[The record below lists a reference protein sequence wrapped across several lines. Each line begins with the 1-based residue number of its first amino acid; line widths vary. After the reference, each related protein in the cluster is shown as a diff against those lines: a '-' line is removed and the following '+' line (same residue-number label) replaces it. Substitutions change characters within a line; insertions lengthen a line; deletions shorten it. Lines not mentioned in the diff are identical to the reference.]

1 MRKVLLPALI
11 IIGASLLIIRV
22 FYLQII
28 DDSFKLKS
36 DNNAIK
42 IKYDYPERGYI
53 YDRNGVLLVAN
64 QPSYDIMVIPRELNK
79 TDTLEFCKLLN
90 ISKEDFIKKVEKAR
104 VYSPRLPS
112 VFLAQLN
119 KNEFAAFQEKIR
131 KFEGFYFQKRSL
143 RDYEVDYGANI
154 FGFITQANEKL
165 IEKNNYY
172 KSGDLIG
179 KQGVEESYEK
189 FLRGI
194 KGVKY
199 FQKDKFNREI
209 GSYKEGKYD
218 TIAVQ
223 GEDINLTIDSEI
235 QKYGEQLMVNKRGGI
250 VAIEPTTGE
259 ILALVT
265 APSYDP
271 SILVG
276 RQRSKNYTK
285 LYHDSIA
292 KPLYDRGL
300 LAEYPPGSPF
310 KIMTGLVGLQ
320 EEVVTEETTFV
331 CNHGFSYARGRFQR
345 CHCGGGVR
353 DLHVG
358 IYKSCNAYF
367 SNVYL
372 RTIAKYQKTPYAVDV
387 WSNHIKSFGLGQFM
401 GYDLPTGKK
410 GNIPTSTTYKKIYPN
425 WGYSGKTII
434 SNAIGQGEVLMTPIQ
449 LANMMSAVANQG
461 YYYTPHIIKKIKG
474 EKIDKKFTTKH
485 VTTIDKK
492 YFPPMISGLFDVKH
506 LYYTLSYNEDN
517 EQAEWVAYELIGH
530 KGKQKHYQRP
540 FFIKDPN
547 VTTGSAD
554 WKNYKNS
561 GYDKGHLCPAGDMIS
576 DKKGYDETFYTS
588 NISPQLHAFNE
599 GIWNRLEQ
607 KTRYWSVKYEKVYVI
622 TGGILSSNLS
632 TIGNEKVAVPNFF
645 YKIIGNISGDKF
657 KMIAF
662 LIPNA
667 KSDKPLYDYVVS
679 VDTIEKMT
687 GIDFFPKLEDKIEA
701 NLEKKADY
709 KEWSF

>member
-1 MRKVLLPALI
+1 MRKALLPALI

-36 DNNAIK
+36 ENNAIK

-90 ISKEDFIKKVEKAR
+90 ITKDDFIKRIEKAK

-119 KNEFAAFQEKIR
+119 KTEFAAFQEKIR

-143 RDYEVDYGANI
+143 RDYEVNFGANI
-154 FGFITQANEKL
+154 FGSINQVNDKQ
-165 IEKNNYY
+165 IEKNHYY

-179 KQGVEESYEK
+179 VQGVEESYEEV
-189 FLRGI
+189 LRGI

-209 GSYKEGKYD
+209 GSYKEGKFD
-218 TIAVQ
+218 TIARP
-223 GEDINLTIDSEI
+223 GEDIDLTIDAEI
-235 QKYGEQLMVNKRGGI
+235 QKYGEQLMINKRGGI
-250 VAIEPTTGE
+250 VAIEPQTGE

-271 SILVG
+271 GILVG

-285 LYHDSIA
+285 LYRDSIA

-320 EEVVTEETTFV
+320 EGVVEEETKFV
-331 CNHGFSYARGRFQR
+331 CNHGFYYAPGRFQR
-345 CHCGGGVR
+345 CHCGGGVL

-372 RTIAKYQKTPYAVDV
+372 KTMGKYKSTPYSVDV
-387 WSNHIKSFGLGQFM
+387 WSNHIKSFGLGEFM
-401 GYDLPTGKK
+401 GYDLPTGRRGK
-410 GNIPTSTTYKKIYPN
+410 IPTSKTYKRMYPG

-434 SNAIGQGEVLMTPIQ
+434 SNAIGQGEVLVTPIQ
-449 LANMMSAVANQG
+449 LANMMATVSNHG

-474 EKIDKKFTTKH
+474 EKIDAKFTTKH
-485 VTTIDKK
+485 VTTIDEK
-492 YFPPMISGLFDVKH
+492 YFPPMISGLFDVYNRGTAYGLRVEGIDICGKTGTAENFAKIGGKRVQLKDH
-506 LYYTLSYNEDN
+506 SIFVAFAPKDNPKIAIAVLVENGGFGATIAGPIASLMIEKYLRKKITRTDLETRVLNTSLQSRYAILGGLSE
-517 EQAEWVAYELIGH
+517 EVKKEL
-530 KGKQKHYQRP
+530 R
-540 FFIKDPN
+540 IKDSIAQSK
-547 VTTGSAD
+547 VKAAMQKKIDTT
-554 WKNYKNS
+554 
-561 GYDKGHLCPAGDMIS
+561 
-576 DKKGYDETFYTS
+576 
-588 NISPQLHAFNE
+588 
-599 GIWNRLEQ
+599 
-607 KTRYWSVKYEKVYVI
+607 KTK
-622 TGGILSSNLS
+622 
-632 TIGNEKVAVPNFF
+632 
-645 YKIIGNISGDKF
+645 
-657 KMIAF
+657 
-662 LIPNA
+662 
-667 KSDKPLYDYVVS
+667 
-679 VDTIEKMT
+679 
-687 GIDFFPKLEDKIEA
+687 
-701 NLEKKADY
+701 
-709 KEWSF
+709 

>member
-1 MRKVLLPALI
+1 MRKVLLPTLI
-11 IIGASLLIIRV
+11 IIAASLLVIRI
-22 FYLQII
+22 FYLQVI

-36 DNNAIK
+36 ENNAIK

-53 YDRNGVLLVAN
+53 FDRYGKLLVAN
-64 QPSYDIMVIPRELNK
+64 QPSYDIMVIPRDIKKDLNIA
-79 TDTLEFCKLLN
+79 EFCELLD
-90 ISKEDFIKKVEKAR
+90 ITKEEYEKKIAKAK

-119 KNEFAAFQEKIR
+119 KTEFAAFQEKIR

-154 FGFITQANEKL
+154 FGFITQVNESL
-165 IEKNNYY
+165 IAKNPYY
-172 KSGDLIG
+172 NSGDLIG
-179 KQGVEESYEK
+179 KQGVEQSYEEV
-189 FLRGI
+189 LRGI

-199 FQKDKFNREI
+199 IQKDKYNREI
-209 GSYKEGKYD
+209 GSYKDGKYD

-223 GEDINLTIDSEI
+223 GEDINLTIDAEL
-235 QKYGEQLMVNKRGGI
+235 QKYGEELMINKRGGI
-250 VAIEPTTGE
+250 VALEPKTGE

-271 SILVG
+271 GILVG
-276 RQRSKNYTK
+276 RQRSKNYTL

-320 EEVVTEETTFV
+320 EGVVDESTTFI
-331 CNHGFSYARGRFQR
+331 CNHGFAYAPGRFQR

-372 RTIAKYQKTPYAVDV
+372 RTISKYSSAPNAVDV

-401 GYDLPTGKK
+401 GYDLPIGKRGK
-410 GNIPTSTTYKKIYPN
+410 IPNSKTYKKMYPD
-425 WGYSGKTII
+425 WGWSGKTII

-449 LANMMSAVANQG
+449 LANMMSAVANEG

-474 EKIDKKFTTKH
+474 EKIDARFTTKH

-492 YFPPMISGLFDVKH
+492 HFKPMISGLFDV
-506 LYYTLSYNEDN
+506 YNFGT
-517 EQAEWVAYELIGH
+517 AYAL
-530 KGKQKHYQRP
+530 R
-540 FFIKDPN
+540 
-547 VTTGSAD
+547 V
-554 WKNYKNS
+554 
-561 GYDKGHLCPAGDMIS
+561 
-576 DKKGYDETFYTS
+576 
-588 NISPQLHAFNE
+588 E
-599 GIWNRLEQ
+599 GIDICGKTGTAENFAKINGKRTQLKDHSIFVAFAPKDNPKIAIAIMIENGGFGATIAGPIASLMIEKYLKRKISRTDLEVRVLN
-607 KTRYWSVKYEKVYVI
+607 KSLASEYAKLGGLTEASLIESTPKDSVLKAKIVAPKVI
-622 TGGILSSNLS
+622 TPKTEIKKT
-632 TIGNEKVAVPNFF
+632 TI
-645 YKIIGNISGDKF
+645 
-657 KMIAF
+657 
-662 LIPNA
+662 
-667 KSDKPLYDYVVS
+667 
-679 VDTIEKMT
+679 DTT
-687 GIDFFPKLEDKIEA
+687 
-701 NLEKKADY
+701 KKQ
-709 KEWSF
+709 